1 MAVTASDIRNAA
13 DLLDGP
19 DHPHTIR
26 RSPDAVPDTWLRA
39 YAEVGKSPAHL
50 ILQGARR
57 FHGDAGPRRRGAP
70 TRRDHHVGG
79 KPRPG
84 RCLSRDEYGH
94 TGRYRDAGTNP
105 FAKVSR
111 TRAFGAEVVLEG
123 RNLNECEGLVSQ
135 LIEERGL
142 SLIHPYDNELV
153 MTGQGTAGLEM
164 LTDCDDLDALVVP
177 IGGGGLIGGIA
188 TIARDM
194 RPNLKIYGVQTELYP
209 TMKLAVAG
217 KDITCGGETLAEGIA
232 VKKPGG
238 VTKPVV
244 SNLVDDILLVDEQ
257 SLEWA
262 VGSLIEQQRVV
273 SEGAGAAGIAAIRQ
287 NPSLFAGKKV
297 GVVICGG
304 NIDPRLLASILNRNM
319 ASDGRLARLRIDI
332 SDEPGMLAAITASI
346 SRCGGNI
353 VEIYH
358 QRLFYDVPAK
368 LAKIDAVIETRGP
381 EHVDE
386 IIADLRGSN
395 FLVRQLKTVLQ
406 ASPPEQAI
414 GVRHLFPCLARRN
427 RTA

>member
-1 MAVTASDIRNAA
+1 MTVTAANIIDAA
-13 DLLDGP
+13 ELLRGKII
-19 DHPHTIR
+19 HT
-26 RSPDAVPDTWLRA
+26 PFVDAPMLSSSLGCSLRLKL
-39 YAEVGKSPAHL
+39 EN
-50 ILQGARR
+50 LQHTSSFKARGAFMAMQALDAGARER
-57 FHGDAGPRRRGAP
+57 GVITMSAGNHAQAVAFHARAMGIPAVIVMPAQ
-70 TRRDHHVGG
+70 T
-79 KPRPG
+79 
-84 RCLSRDEYGH
+84 
-94 TGRYRDAGTNP
+94 P

-111 TRAFGAEVVLEG
+111 TRAYGAEVVLEG
-123 RNLNECEGLVSQ
+123 RNLNECEGLVSR
-135 LIEERGL
+135 LVEERGL

-164 LTDCDDLDALVVP
+164 LDEADDLDALVIP

-188 TIARDM
+188 TIAREI

-209 TMKLAVAG
+209 TMKLAVDG
-217 KDITCGGETLAEGIA
+217 KEIVCGGETLAEGIA

-238 VTKPVV
+238 VTKPVIGK
-244 SNLVDDILLVDEQ
+244 LVDDILLVNEQ
-257 SLEWA
+257 TLEWA

-273 SEGAGAAGIAAIRQ
+273 AEGAGAAGIAAIYQHRQ
-287 NPSLFAGKKV
+287 LFAGKKV

-395 FLVRQLKTVLQ
+395 FQVRQLEDSSV
-406 ASPPEQAI
+406 S
-414 GVRHLFPCLARRN
+414 
-427 RTA
+427 

>member
-1 MAVTASDIRNAA
+1 MSVSAEDIRQAA
-13 DLLDGP
+13 SQLDGHVIRTP
-19 DHPHTIR
+19 FVDAPMLSRTLGCDLSLKLENLQHTSSFKAR
-26 RSPDAVPDTWLRA
+26 GAYMAMQALNEDA
-39 YAEVGKSPAHL
+39 K
-50 ILQGARR
+50 
-57 FHGDAGPRRRGAP
+57 RRGVI
-70 TRRDHHVGG
+70 TM
-79 KPRPG
+79 
-84 RCLSRDEYGH
+84 S
-94 TGRYRDAGTNP
+94 AGNHAQAIAYHAQNMGIPAVIVMPAQTP

-111 TRAFGAEVVLEG
+111 TRAYGAEVVLEG
-123 RNLNECEGLVSQ
+123 RNLNECEGTVNK

-164 LTDCDDLDALVVP
+164 LTDRDDLEVLLVP

-209 TMKLAVAG
+209 TMKLAVSG
-217 KDITCGGETLAEGIA
+217 QEIVCGGETLAEGIA

-244 SNLVDDILLVDEQ
+244 ESLVDDILLVNEQ

-262 VGSLIEQQRVV
+262 VGALIEQQRIVA
-273 SEGAGAAGIAAIRQ
+273 EGAGAAGIAALYQHREI
-287 NPSLFAGKKV
+287 FAGKRV
-297 GVVICGG
+297 GTVICGG

-332 SDEPGMLAAITASI
+332 SDEPGMLAAISSSI

-381 EHVDE
+381 DHVDE
-386 IIADLRGSN
+386 IIADLRGAN
-395 FLVRQLKTVLQ
+395 FQVQQLDD
-406 ASPPEQAI
+406 SS
-414 GVRHLFPCLARRN
+414 GM
-427 RTA
+427 

>member
-1 MAVTASDIRNAA
+1 MTVTAANIIDAA
-13 DLLDGP
+13 ELLRGKVI
-19 DHPHTIR
+19 HT
-26 RSPDAVPDTWLRA
+26 PFVDAPMLSSSLGCGLRLKL
-39 YAEVGKSPAHL
+39 EN
-50 ILQGARR
+50 LQHTSSFKARGAFMAMQALDAGARER
-57 FHGDAGPRRRGAP
+57 GVITMSAGNHAQAVAFHARAMGIPAVIVMPAQ
-70 TRRDHHVGG
+70 T
-79 KPRPG
+79 
-84 RCLSRDEYGH
+84 
-94 TGRYRDAGTNP
+94 P

-111 TRAFGAEVVLEG
+111 TRAYGAEVVLEG
-123 RNLNECEGLVSQ
+123 RNLNECEGLVSR
-135 LIEERGL
+135 LVEERGL

-164 LTDCDDLDALVVP
+164 LDEADDLDALVIP

-188 TIARDM
+188 TIAREI

-209 TMKLAVAG
+209 TMKLAVDG
-217 KDITCGGETLAEGIA
+217 KEIVCGGETLAEGIA

-238 VTKPVV
+238 VTKPVIGK
-244 SNLVDDILLVDEQ
+244 LVDDILLVNEQ
-257 SLEWA
+257 ALEWA

-273 SEGAGAAGIAAIRQ
+273 AEGAGAAGIAAIYQHRQ
-287 NPSLFAGKKV
+287 LFAGKKV

-395 FLVRQLKTVLQ
+395 FQVRQLEDSS
-406 ASPPEQAI
+406 AS
-414 GVRHLFPCLARRN
+414 
-427 RTA
+427 